1 MSLGSGSFGGV
12 FSPSLFIGAMLGAAL
27 ASLISAVVPGAPI
40 SAPAFAMVG
49 MGAMVGGGTGAAMT
63 AVAMIFEMTRD
74 YDIVLPMIIAV
85 AVSLG
90 VRRLLSVESIYTL
103 KLRRRG
109 HAIPNAL
116 HANMFLVQEAGQV
129 METDVLVLDHATPF
143 REILPRS
150 EGLQFRHVVVTR
162 DDRILGVLRIN
173 LGLRRAASQT
183 DSDITLAELAQRN
196 FIVVTRHE
204 IAFRVI
210 SRLWKQ
216 HGAMAVVVEQDDPQS
231 PVRVLGVIAK
241 EHVADSVARSIRIFP
256 GKH

>member
-1 MSLGSGSFGGV
+1 M
-12 FSPSLFIGAMLGAAL
+12 
-27 ASLISAVVPGAPI
+27 
-40 SAPAFAMVG
+40 
-49 MGAMVGGGTGAAMT
+49 
-63 AVAMIFEMTRD
+63 
-74 YDIVLPMIIAV
+74 
-85 AVSLG
+85 
-90 VRRLLSVESIYTL
+90 
-103 KLRRRG
+103 
-109 HAIPNAL
+109 
-116 HANMFLVQEAGQV
+116 
-129 METDVLVLDHATPF
+129 
-143 REILPRS
+143 
-150 EGLQFRHVVVTR
+150 
-162 DDRILGVLRIN
+162 LRIN

-216 HGAMAVVVEQDDPQS
+216 HGAMAVVAEQDDPQS

>member
-1 MSLGSGSFGGV
+1 
-12 FSPSLFIGAMLGAAL
+12 
-27 ASLISAVVPGAPI
+27 
-40 SAPAFAMVG
+40 
-49 MGAMVGGGTGAAMT
+49 MT

-90 VRRLLSVESIYTL
+90 VRRLLSAESIYTL

-143 REILPRS
+143 REIVPRS
-150 EGLQFRHVVVTR
+150 EGFLFRHVVVTR

-173 LGLRRAASQT
+173 IGLRRAVNQAESH
-183 DSDITLAELAQRN
+183 ITVAELAQRN
-196 FIVVTRHE
+196 FIVVTQHE

-216 HGAMAVVVEQDDPQS
+216 HAAMAVVVEQDEAHA

-241 EHVADSVARSIRIFP
+241 EHVADSVASSIRIFP
-256 GKH
+256 GKR